1 MSNNFY
7 RAFEDKHRGSVAD
20 IRQRLTVYLPLV
32 SKLNSFYP
40 DDCVIDI
47 GCGRGEWLKLLRDNN
62 IRAVGVDLDEGML
75 AEAVKDGLAVE
86 LDDCINF
93 LKKQKNESAVAITGF
108 HIVEHLP
115 FEIIHTLVLEALRV
129 LKPGGL
135 LILETPNPENLSVG
149 SCSFYMDPTHQ
160 NPLPPELFKF
170 LPDYYG
176 FERTRIVRLQESAR
190 IKDDFYE
197 LTLSEVLKGVSPDY
211 STVSQKSGPNELNTE
226 FNEFFVKKIGVTLDE
241 LADRYDMVLAD
252 RYDVALGERLKL
264 ISLEYEKEIESVRA
278 EIRDINDFNKQLE
291 NRLTAVYSSNSWRIT
306 SPLRRV
312 TDLGKR
318 TNIARKKGI
327 KYLAKAFVRK
337 IFQRLVIISGRY
349 PKARTNALSLM
360 RKLGLYSLIRNAYFK
375 SISEGNISQHCSNS
389 FSMSHVDNLTN
400 RAKDIYEDLHQDEVK
415 NHKGNK

>member
-32 SKLNSFYP
+32 TKLNSYFP
-40 DDCVIDI
+40 DDGVIDI

-75 AEAVKDGLAVE
+75 AEALKDGLTVE

-93 LKKQKNESAVAITGF
+93 LKKKKNESAIAITGF
-108 HIVEHLP
+108 HLVEHLP
-115 FEIIHTLVLEALRV
+115 FEIVHTLVSEAQRV

-160 NPLPPELFKF
+160 NPIPPELLKF

-190 IKDDFYE
+190 IKDNSSE

-211 STVSQKSGPNELNTE
+211 STVSQKSGSHELITE

-252 RYDVALGERLKL
+252 RYEMVLGERLEV
-264 ISLEYEKEIESVRA
+264 ISLEHEKKIESVRA
-278 EIRDINDFNKQLE
+278 EIKDIIEFNKQLE
-291 NRLTAVYSSNSWRIT
+291 NRLAAVYSSNSWRIT
-306 SPLRRV
+306 APLRRV
-312 TDLGKR
+312 IDLGKR
-318 TNIARKKGI
+318 TNIARKKGL
-327 KYLAKAFVRK
+327 KYLAKAIVRK
-337 IFQRLVIISGRY
+337 IFQRLVLISGKY
-349 PKARTNALSLM
+349 PKARTSALSLM
-360 RKLGLYSLIRNAYFK
+360 RKLGLYSLVKSFYFK
-375 SISEGNISQHCSNS
+375 SISEENLSHNYNNS
-389 FSMSHVDNLTN
+389 FSISHVDNLTN
-400 RAKDIYEDLHQDEVK
+400 RAKGIYEDLHKDEVK

>member
-1 MSNNFY
+1 M
-7 RAFEDKHRGSVAD
+7 
-20 IRQRLTVYLPLV
+20 PLV
-32 SKLNSFYP
+32 TKLNSYFSEG
-40 DDCVIDI
+40 CVIDI

-75 AEAVKDGLAVE
+75 AEALKDGLTVE
-86 LDDCINF
+86 LNDCIKF
-93 LKKQKNESAVAITGF
+93 LKKQENESAVAITGF
-108 HIVEHLP
+108 HLVEHLP
-115 FEIIHTLVLEALRV
+115 FEIVHTLVSEAQRV

-160 NPLPPELFKF
+160 NPLPPELLKF

-190 IKDDFYE
+190 IKDHSSE

-211 STVSQKSGPNELNTE
+211 STVSQKSGSHELITE

-252 RYDVALGERLKL
+252 RYDIVLGERLKV
-264 ISLEYEKEIESVRA
+264 ISLEYEKEIENVRA
-278 EIRDINDFNKQLE
+278 EIKDIIDFNKQLE
-291 NRLTAVYSSNSWRIT
+291 NRLAAVYSSNSWRIT
-306 SPLRRV
+306 APLRRV
-312 TDLGKR
+312 IDLGKR
-318 TNIARKKGI
+318 TNVARKKGH
-327 KYLAKAFVRK
+327 KYFAKAFVRK
-337 IFQRLVIISGRY
+337 IFQRLVLISGKY
-349 PKARTNALSLM
+349 PKARTSALSLM
-360 RKLGLYSLIRNAYFK
+360 RKLGLYSLVRRFYFK
-375 SISEGNISQHCSNS
+375 SISEENISHHYNNS

-400 RAKDIYEDLHQDEVK
+400 RAKEIYEDLHKDEVK

>member
-32 SKLNSFYP
+32 TKLNFYFP
-40 DDCVIDI
+40 DDGVIDI

-75 AEAVKDGLAVE
+75 AEALKDGLTVE

-93 LKKQKNESAVAITGF
+93 LKKQKNESAIAITGF
-108 HIVEHLP
+108 HLVEHLP
-115 FEIIHTLVLEALRV
+115 FEIVHTLVSEAQRV

-160 NPLPPELFKF
+160 NPIPPELLKF

-190 IKDDFYE
+190 IKDNSSE

-211 STVSQKSGPNELNTE
+211 STVSQKSGSHELITE

-252 RYDVALGERLKL
+252 RYEMVLGERLEV
-264 ISLEYEKEIESVRA
+264 ISLEHEKKIESVRA
-278 EIRDINDFNKQLE
+278 EIKDIIEFNKQLE
-291 NRLTAVYSSNSWRIT
+291 NRLAAVYSSNSWRIT
-306 SPLRRV
+306 APLRRV
-312 TDLGKR
+312 IDLGKR
-318 TNIARKKGI
+318 TNIARKKGL
-327 KYLAKAFVRK
+327 KYLAKAIVRK
-337 IFQRLVIISGRY
+337 IFQRLVLISGKY
-349 PKARTNALSLM
+349 PKARTSALSLM
-360 RKLGLYSLIRNAYFK
+360 RKLGLYSLVKSFYFK
-375 SISEGNISQHCSNS
+375 SISEENLSHNYNNS
-389 FSMSHVDNLTN
+389 FSISHVDNLTN
-400 RAKDIYEDLHQDEVK
+400 RAKGIYEDLHKDEVK